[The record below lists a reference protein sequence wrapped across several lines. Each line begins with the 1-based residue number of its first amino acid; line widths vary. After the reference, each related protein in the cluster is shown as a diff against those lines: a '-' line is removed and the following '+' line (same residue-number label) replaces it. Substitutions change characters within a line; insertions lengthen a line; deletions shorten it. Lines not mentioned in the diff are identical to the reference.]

1 MNDNLGG
8 SSNLLD
14 TTDCLEAVGV
24 FKGWKNFMFIITIL
38 CLLLLQASFWLVH
51 LGLVR
56 IEQEPATQEASPV
69 AAAAADVNRPADV
82 NDVAATDPND
92 PNATTV
98 TQPAESKP
106 ARKGFLP
113 FEITFDHVS
122 WAVRFVNAVAALAA
136 IIYCLTTLFSLKV
149 SLMGRLG
156 GINHISRAFFISL
169 LMVVFLLPWQIVFGP
184 GLPGAIYLPSELA
197 QACSAK
203 PGGIFEQVLYYLRFS
218 GYWLLVVLLL
228 ILAQLRSSRWTGAIL
243 RRLEVI

>member
-8 SSNLLD
+8 PGNLLD

-38 CLLLLQASFWLVH
+38 CLLLLQGAFWLVR

-56 IEQEPATQEASPV
+56 TGQEPADEAPV
-69 AAAAADVNRPADV
+69 AAVSSDVNMPADV
-82 NDVAATDPND
+82 NDAAATDPND
-92 PNATTV
+92 PNATTAM
-98 TQPAESKP
+98 QPAEPKP
-106 ARKGFLP
+106 ARKSFLP

-184 GLPGAIYLPSELA
+184 GLPGAIYLPAELA

-203 PGGIFEQVLYYLRFS
+203 PGGIFEQVLFYLRFS

>member
-8 SSNLLD
+8 PGNLLD

-38 CLLLLQASFWLVH
+38 CLLLLQGSFWLVRF
-51 LGLVR
+51 GLVTTG
-56 IEQEPATQEASPV
+56 QEPADKSPV
-69 AAAAADVNRPADV
+69 ATVGADANIPADV
-82 NDVAATDPND
+82 NDVAGTDPND
-92 PNATTV
+92 PNETEV
-98 TQPAESKP
+98 TQTAE
-106 ARKGFLP
+106 RKGGRRSFLP
-113 FEITFDHVS
+113 FEITFEHVS

-197 QACSAK
+197 EACSAK
-203 PGGIFEQVLYYLRFS
+203 PSGIFEQVLFYLRFS
-218 GYWLLVVLLL
+218 GYWLLVLLLL
-228 ILAQLRSSRWTGAIL
+228 ILAQLRSARWTGAIL